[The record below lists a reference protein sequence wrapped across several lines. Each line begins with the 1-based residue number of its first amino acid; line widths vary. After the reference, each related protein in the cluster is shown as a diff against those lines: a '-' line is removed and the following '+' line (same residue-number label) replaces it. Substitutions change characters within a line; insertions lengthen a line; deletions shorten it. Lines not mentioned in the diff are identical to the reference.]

1 MRFEHLIE
9 INSPDPVFGEAMPPF
24 TCAQLWRG
32 LMQRVKAPQRF
43 PNGPE
48 GCDWHEPAA
57 GVIARTLRFGP
68 HTLTDRVQL
77 DTEECLVFT
86 PEVHGETAPIRL
98 TIRIEEPQPRQM
110 VLRFIYE
117 ALAEQTQEE
126 AYYNDYRHSAWLHN
140 DRDMVITL
148 REWLQAGQLNPLSS

>member
-1 MRFEHLIE
+1 
-9 INSPDPVFGEAMPPF
+9 
-24 TCAQLWRG
+24 
-32 LMQRVKAPQRF
+32 
-43 PNGPE
+43 
-48 GCDWHEPAA
+48 
-57 GVIARTLRFGP
+57 VIARTLRFGS

-77 DTEECLVFT
+77 DAEESLVFT
-86 PEVHGETAPIRL
+86 PEAHGETAPIRL

-148 REWLQAGQLNPLSS
+148 REWLESGELNPLSS